1 MASSKT
7 GSKQGY
13 NFPRDSDAQTK
24 SGILNAVAGAT
35 GLPRQHVNKVVGAL
49 AALAAMELARRGT
62 FTLPGMAKMKVVKKA
77 ATKAR
82 QGINPFTKEPTI
94 FKAKPARKLVKI
106 RALKGLKDSL
116 K

>member
-1 MASSKT
+1 MANAKS
-7 GSKQGY
+7 GSKGY
-13 NFPRDSDAQTK
+13 AFPRDADAQTK
-24 SGILNAVAGAT
+24 SGILNAVSSAT
-35 GLPRQHVNKVVGAL
+35 GLPRQHVGKVVGAL
-49 AALAAMELARRGT
+49 AALAAAELARRGT
-62 FTLPGMAKMKVVKKA
+62 FTLPGMAKMKVVKKP

-82 QGINPFTKEPTI
+82 QGINPFTKEPTV

>member
-1 MASSKT
+1 MANTKA
-7 GSKQGY
+7 GNKGY
-13 NFPRDSDAQTK
+13 TFPRDADAQTK
-24 SGILNAVAGAT
+24 SGILNAVSGAT
-35 GLPRQHVNKVVGAL
+35 GLPRQHVGKVVGAL
-49 AALAAMELARRGT
+49 AALAAAELARRGT